1 MARSGKS
8 GLISGSSRES
18 IIENCHFTHVA
29 SLPRQFIGTN
39 KHKHKKKVQLS
50 TGLVWNT
57 NMAAV
62 RFWDNNMTDVTSC
75 ENAVYN
81 MALLSL
87 ISPGTI
93 VIPRRN

>member
-1 MARSGKS
+1 
-8 GLISGSSRES
+8 
-18 IIENCHFTHVA
+18 
-29 SLPRQFIGTN
+29 
-39 KHKHKKKVQLS
+39 
-50 TGLVWNT
+50 
-57 NMAAV
+57 MAAV

-93 VIPRRN
+93 VIPPEKLKQWLCNFFFLKGAGGLGE